1 MGKSDA
7 YQFDYLDDNEHFAD
21 QVNGA
26 LFKGRQVV
34 KPEELMPADAQAVYL
49 GEEAGVRKNYKTVA
63 DKVRLW
69 KKRLIHILAVE
80 NQTFVDYHMVLRNM
94 LTEALNYQKQWKQKK
109 RDYEREKD
117 LETGT
122 DAFLSGMDKD
132 EKFIPVITL
141 VVYCG
146 TEHSWNGPRCLYDL
160 LDVDKELKKFVTNYK
175 LNLYDCHEHDTFDE
189 YKTGLR
195 QLFEVVRYNKE
206 KEKLKTILTEN
217 REIYSRI
224 DSDTRE
230 LLEVV
235 GKIRFGKEH
244 ETVENGERKYDM
256 CKAFMDMKLEGI
268 EEGRLEGKLE
278 GIQEGRLEGKL
289 EERREHLIQTVCKKL
304 LKNKPAIIIA
314 DELEEE
320 LAAVENIIRI
330 QRQLGNYDVRQIYE
344 VMQAEQPAEINV

>member
-26 LFKGRQVV
+26 LFQGRQVV

-49 GEEAGVRKNYKTVA
+49 GEEAGAPKNYTAIV

-69 KKRLIHILAVE
+69 QERLIHILAVE

-109 RDYEREKD
+109 RDHEREKD
-117 LETGT
+117 LGKET
-122 DAFLSGMDKD
+122 DAFLSGMAKD

-146 TEHSWNGPRCLYDL
+146 TEHPWDGPRCLYDL
-160 LDVDKELKKFVTNYK
+160 LDVDKELKKFVSNYK
-175 LNLYDCHEHDTFDE
+175 LNLYDCHEHDTFEE

-195 QLFEVVRYNKE
+195 QLFEVVRYGKD
-206 KEKLKTILTEN
+206 KATLKKILEEN
-217 REIYSRI
+217 RDIYSRI
-224 DSDTRE
+224 DSETRE
-230 LLEVV
+230 LIGVV
-235 GKIRFGKEH
+235 GKVQLGEEYSIL
-244 ETVENGERKYDM
+244 ENGERKYDM

-268 EEGRLEGKLE
+268 QE
-278 GIQEGRLEGKL
+278 GIEQGEDKLSRLIAKL
-289 EERREHLIQTVCKKL
+289 
-304 LKNKPAIIIA
+304 
-314 DELEEE
+314 
-320 LAAVENIIRI
+320 VENNRPQDIIKVTQDKQYRNK
-330 QRQLGNYDVRQIYE
+330 LYE
-344 VMQAEQPAEINV
+344 EYFISE